1 MLKRKIETIENAF
14 SRERE
19 RILKCFFEEYVRENV
34 FFGNENEGGVSR
46 EQDTPENTFSSENAT
61 HSRECILERAGHL
74 SAFSNERARH
84 S

>member
-14 SRERE
+14 SRDRE
-19 RILKCFFEEYVRENV
+19 RILFFFFEEYVCENV
-34 FFGNENEGGVSR
+34 FLGMKMREGC
-46 EQDTPENTFSSENAT
+46 QDTPENTFSSENAT